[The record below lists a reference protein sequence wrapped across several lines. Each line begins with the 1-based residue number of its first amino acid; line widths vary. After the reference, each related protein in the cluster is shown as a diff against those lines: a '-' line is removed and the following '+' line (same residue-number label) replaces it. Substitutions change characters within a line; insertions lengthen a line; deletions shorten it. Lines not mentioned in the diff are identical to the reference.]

1 LNCDVTP
8 TELSYATAGSD
19 RPARLNPV
27 EVFHRLEAHRK
38 PPLLLPLLPL
48 LPLPRPLPLLPLP
61 LPPPQ
66 PLPIGGYRGDA
77 QGGYIG
83 DAPGRLIGGDA
94 AGFGGYAQPSV
105 HRPPSLA
112 TLERVAIGFAAVWLP
127 PLPSLVMPQCHSAL
141 PLSVKIEHSDTE
153 HLDNGA
159 DTGHLDT
166 GTDTGHLDTGV
177 DTGHSDTGA
186 DTGHSDTGHLDAG
199 ADTRADT
206 GQSDTGQSD
215 TEVGTGVDTG
225 NLDTTADPV
234 HVRSGNEG
242 AGVEEEGDE
251 GYELRASQS
260 SRARPRRATFDR
272 LLPLLTRLQIR
283 EEPGNRWQLLFCTP
297 AFQQVFGASKETRK
311 SAIVG
316 LRLLAGTM
324 VLSVEQRMEM
334 LRAQRPFSKLPYWAL
349 EKVAALTK
357 LQKHPRY
364 ATVTRLGQAAKEF
377 GVIVVGALAAE
388 PTWAGEGISKS
399 ASIVL
404 RVGDAY
410 GEEALLLP
418 IKNQT
423 KPQDCKLA
431 LTALQPTLVLALPL
445 EAVAAAKWE
454 WWAQ

>member
-1 LNCDVTP
+1 MPTARRREPGVLAGDALALGRASLARGESSRRVLSNPELDCVAPGAALGQSASDSAIRSSRHAPALTLVAQHCPHCLEKRTDEPKLVLPNGQLISRERLRRKGHSLEYRLSRNRSDIAPSSAQHYKLEKSPNLNCDVTP

-186 DTGHSDTGHLDAG
+186 DTGHSDTGADTGHSDTGHLDAG

-260 SRARPRRATFDR
+260 SRARPRRLNVRTAPFFAT
-272 LLPLLTRLQIR
+272 
-283 EEPGNRWQLLFCTP
+283 
-297 AFQQVFGASKETRK
+297 
-311 SAIVG
+311 
-316 LRLLAGTM
+316 
-324 VLSVEQRMEM
+324 
-334 LRAQRPFSKLPYWAL
+334 
-349 EKVAALTK
+349 
-357 LQKHPRY
+357 
-364 ATVTRLGQAAKEF
+364 
-377 GVIVVGALAAE
+377 
-388 PTWAGEGISKS
+388 
-399 ASIVL
+399 
-404 RVGDAY
+404 
-410 GEEALLLP
+410 
-418 IKNQT
+418 KNQISRN
-423 KPQDCKLA
+423 
-431 LTALQPTLVLALPL
+431 
-445 EAVAAAKWE
+445 
-454 WWAQ
+454 